1 MSFIPFT
8 VTGSGSFA
16 SQPQGAGE
24 KIIIVSNDAT
34 DNGETL
40 TVSGLVGGL
49 PDSEVITLGS
59 SGLLEVEGTKS
70 FTSLSSVVASAG
82 VAGSISAYGQGTAGV
97 GDSTVSSVPATGA
110 TWVIGLNG
118 LTRTYTFRGPAAFTI
133 TTVAAASL
141 AASDYF
147 RIAVGATTYDFWF
160 QKDGA
165 GSAPG
170 LGGTETMVVIV
181 TGNTAGV
188 IATALEAAME
198 SAIAG
203 FTCSV
208 SSDVVT
214 CVKDVLGNVTLT
226 FTDGIDAAATGFT
239 YTEISEGTAD
249 AANQIRTG
257 YDTDGTAATT
267 SDIALW
273 IQYAINASVGTAGTH
288 YGTGTAVHAQ
298 LSASASSSIVTLT
311 DRIATARDLGW
322 TKTDPTGLST
332 RLPLGGLYGAL
343 IAALAAS
350 QSINVAQSFDNA
362 DLSDATL
369 IAGFTGNT
377 DGILLN
383 GQPATLRIA
392 CANIAS
398 AITVAVQGS
407 DDGVAYN
414 TISGA
419 TALTGTASGTAGAY
433 AITGAGTAF
442 DTELRVGSVIV
453 ISTNAYEVASIASS
467 TSLAVRTPLITS
479 PSGTAAAVQLPVQLS
494 SIDNNSQYIPLPQ
507 REYVRLDFL
516 TNGTTVDSNFHAGII
531 L

>member
-1 MSFIPFT
+1 M
-8 VTGSGSFA
+8 
-16 SQPQGAGE
+16 
-24 KIIIVSNDAT
+24 
-34 DNGETL
+34 
-40 TVSGLVGGL
+40 

-181 TGNTAGV
+181 TGDTAGV
-188 IATALEAAME
+188 IATALEEAME

-226 FTDGIDAAATGFT
+226 FTDGAGGAATGFT

-273 IQYAINASVGTAGTH
+273 MQYAINATGGTAGTH

-369 IAGFTGNT
+369 IAGFIGNT
-377 DGILLN
+377 DGIFLN

-407 DDGVAYN
+407 DDGNTANYN
-414 TISGA
+414 TISGT
-419 TALTGTASGTAGAY
+419 TALTGTVSGTAGAY
-433 AITGAGTAF
+433 AVTGAGTAF

-467 TSLAVRTPLITS
+467 TSLTVKTPLVTS

-507 REYVRLDFL
+507 REYVRLSFL
-516 TNGTTVDSNFHAGII
+516 TNGTTVPSNFHAGII